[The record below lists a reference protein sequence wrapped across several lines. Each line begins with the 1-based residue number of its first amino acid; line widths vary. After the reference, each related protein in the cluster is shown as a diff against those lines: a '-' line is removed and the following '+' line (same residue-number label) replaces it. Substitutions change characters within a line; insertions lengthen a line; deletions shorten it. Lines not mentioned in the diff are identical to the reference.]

1 MLSVSDHTLKNA
13 ANKQGLQTAQNVIRL
28 LPVDTNRSIFISD
41 FYSLFWQSNV
51 QGIAVLT

>member
-1 MLSVSDHTLKNA
+1 MLSVSDHRLKTQA
-13 ANKQGLQTAQNVIRL
+13 QQGLQTAQNVIRL
-28 LPVDTNRSIFISD
+28 LPVDTNKSIFISD